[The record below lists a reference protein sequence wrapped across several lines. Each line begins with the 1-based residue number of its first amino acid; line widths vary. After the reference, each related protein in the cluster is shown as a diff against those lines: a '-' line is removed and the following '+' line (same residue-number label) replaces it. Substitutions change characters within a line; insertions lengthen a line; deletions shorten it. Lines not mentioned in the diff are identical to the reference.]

1 MAARYYYKPYDKG
14 VDMDADRTVPFSGRE
29 IPAGSLLG
37 FANGEQPDDPEFARV
52 SRKNVDKAF
61 GYNLG
66 GCMAY
71 TVREEGKMRWWGPYV
86 DRENVEGPSGVLV
99 PTR

>member
-1 MAARYYYKPYDKG
+1 MAGKYYYKPYDEG
-14 VDMDADRTVPFSGRE
+14 ADMDTDRTVPFSNRE

-37 FANGEQPDDPEFARV
+37 FANGEEPDDPGFARV
-52 SRKNVDKAF
+52 SRKEVDKAF

-71 TVREEGKMRWWGPYV
+71 TVRVEGVMRWWGPYV
-86 DRENVEGPSGVLV
+86 DVERVKGVSGVLV
-99 PTR
+99 PPR